1 MRRRNLMLLAGV
13 LLLTAWPLF
22 WVAQPDDAAAQAEHF
37 GGADAQAQQAIAQL
51 APHYQPWFS
60 PVLEPASNEIAS
72 LLFALQAALGAGVIG
87 FWLGQSVA
95 CERAERQVQ
104 SQAQKQTHPLDQ
116 DSAQARAAA
125 AVDAANP
132 GH

>member
-1 MRRRNLMLLAGV
+1 MSRRNLMLLAAV
-13 LLLTAWPLF
+13 LLITALPLC
-22 WVAQPDDAAAQAEHF
+22 WVAQPTDAAALAEHF

-87 FWLGQSVA
+87 FWLGLSVA
-95 CERAERQVQ
+95 RERAARQG
-104 SQAQKQTHPLDQ
+104 QASAPAPASNLARPADPAHP
-116 DSAQARAAA
+116 
-125 AVDAANP
+125 
-132 GH
+132 

>member
-87 FWLGQSVA
+87 FWLGLSVA
-95 CERAERQVQ
+95 RERAERQVQ
-104 SQAQKQTHPLDQ
+104 SQAL
-116 DSAQARAAA
+116 ARAAE
-125 AVDAANP
+125 AVDAVKP